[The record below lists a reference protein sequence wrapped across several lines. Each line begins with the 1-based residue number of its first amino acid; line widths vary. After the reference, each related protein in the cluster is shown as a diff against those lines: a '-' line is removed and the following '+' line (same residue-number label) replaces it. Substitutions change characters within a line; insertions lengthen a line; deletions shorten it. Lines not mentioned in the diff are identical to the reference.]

1 MKLKNISKE
10 DLELMSFDDIAYIII
25 KEKGKKIK
33 ITDLF
38 KTICDMLNLG
48 EKAYT
53 EQIGDFFTL
62 LSTEKRFIQ
71 LDKGF
76 WDLRE
81 NHTTK
86 IDINS
91 IYDDLADE
99 DIITEES
106 TDEEEINEDDYD
118 EVKDM
123 EDDTV
128 DDDYKDFAVIDEE
141 EDAL

>member
-10 DLELMSFDDIAYIII
+10 DLELMSFDDIAYLIL
-25 KEKGKKIK
+25 KEKNKKMK
-33 ITDLF
+33 ITDIF
-38 KTICDMLNLG
+38 KMICDMLDLG

-53 EQIGDFFTL
+53 EQIGDFFAL

-71 LDKGF
+71 LDKGY

-91 IYDDLADE
+91 IYEDLAEE
-99 DIITEES
+99 DIINEES
-106 TDEEEINEDDYD
+106 DELSDEDYD
-118 EVKDM
+118 ETEDA
-123 EDDTV
+123 EDDV
-128 DDDYKDFAVIDEE
+128 ADDDYKDLVVIDEE
-141 EDAL
+141 EDDSL